1 MQAHHKTDRDP
12 LCWLQA
18 ALIVSILCI
27 GLLSALVG
35 FRING
40 DGVSYIDIAEAYA
53 RGDWRV
59 AVNAYWS
66 PLYSWVLAAFF
77 AASWPP
83 APWEYFFVELVNFL
97 IFGFGF
103 VAYWYFLRRLIGFRR
118 LYLVEVHPSDSPFDR
133 IFSVVGL
140 CLFAW
145 VAIEWINVRLAT
157 PDWCVAALV
166 FVAAGLL
173 LKIATRPHASGAI
186 SFLFGVVI
194 AGAYLAKA
202 AMFPLGLCFLA
213 TLPFLGGER
222 RQIVRRVTLAFI
234 GFFILAGPWILVL
247 SLSKD
252 RLTYG
257 DVARLNYAWYV
268 NGSPGGNR
276 HWQGD
281 LKGVAEPMH
290 ATRKLH
296 NSPPVFEFASPIH
309 GTYPPWYDPS
319 YWNEGIQTTFDVRQ
333 QMDRLFLN
341 LKWYFSTAYRIG
353 TAPFLIVL
361 LLFGACSGR
370 LCRLPR
376 NVLAFW
382 PLLLPS
388 LAAFVLY
395 ALVHVELRF
404 LGAFALIVLM
414 SAFASTEPV
423 ESSLVKRVL
432 AVALA
437 LLLLSGPL
445 RPGYLL
451 GEVREDVS
459 AILGGKVKFDPY
471 RDISEGLLAI
481 GVRAG
486 DKIAVIGANSS
497 PAVWAR
503 RARVKIVAEIPSYSR
518 MEYWEADTD
527 SRRQVLKLFSQLNVS
542 AVIARRVPEV
552 LPLEEGWMRIPNSD
566 LYVVPRGET
575 TEKGL
580 YVD

>member
-1 MQAHHKTDRDP
+1 MQAHHKTIRDP
-12 LCWLQA
+12 LWWLQA

-27 GLLSALVG
+27 GLFSALVG

-40 DGVSYIDIAEAYA
+40 DGVSYVEIAEAYA
-53 RGDWRV
+53 RGDGRV

-83 APWEYFFVELVNFL
+83 SPWEYFFVELVNFL
-97 IFGFGF
+97 IFG
-103 VAYWYFLRRLIGFRR
+103 VALLAYWYFLRRMIEFRR
-118 LYLVEVHPSDSPFDR
+118 FYLVEGHRSDDRFDR
-133 IFSVVGL
+133 IFNVVGL

-145 VAIEWINVRLAT
+145 VAIEWINVRLVT

-173 LKIATRPHASGAI
+173 LKIATRPHASGTI
-186 SFLFGVVI
+186 SVLFGVVI

-202 AMFPLGLCFLA
+202 GMLFVGLCFLA

-247 SLSKD
+247 SLSKGH
-252 RLTYG
+252 LTYG
-257 DVARLNYAWYV
+257 DVGRLSYAWYV
-268 NGSPGGNR
+268 NGNAGNR

-281 LKGVAEPMH
+281 PKGTGEPTGEPMH
-290 ATRKLH
+290 PTRKLH
-296 NSPPVFEFASPIH
+296 SDPSVFEFASPIH

-319 YWNEGIQTTFDVRQ
+319 YWNEGLKATFDLRRQ
-333 QMDRLFLN
+333 MAVLFQHLQ
-341 LKWYFSTAYRIG
+341 WYFSTAYRIG

-361 LLFGACSGR
+361 FLFGACSRRPRR
-370 LCRLPR
+370 LAR
-376 NVLAFW
+376 NFLAFW

-388 LAAFVLY
+388 VAAFVLY

-404 LGAFALIVLM
+404 LGAFALIILM

-459 AILGGKVKFDPY
+459 AILGGRVQFDPY
-471 RDISEGLLAI
+471 QDISEGLLAM
-481 GVRAG
+481 GVRPG

-497 PAVWAR
+497 AAVWAR

-518 MEYWEADTD
+518 MEYWEADND
-527 SRRQVLKLFSQLNVS
+527 SRRQVLKLLSQLNIS
-542 AVIARRVPEV
+542 AVVARRAPSV
-552 LPLEEGWMRIPNSD
+552 LPLDEGWMRIPNSD
-566 LYVVPRGET
+566 LYVIPQGS
-575 TEKGL
+575 L
-580 YVD
+580 P